1 MSQEILSKFAQLQTE
16 NRNQKQELKRYSQML
31 LARDE
36 EITKLKKQIDDY
48 QLGEKMVAKNQ
59 SYLEAKVQ
67 KDIDQVKQNQKLQQR
82 KDNETKTTNRRKK
95 VKADLRKDVKECL
108 MKAKDIPTVDIKGKK
123 YSTVNERHRHLLQ
136 YFPEARFN
144 EEILFHDNERVVVK
158 TELHIGETIYAVGHA
173 EEHRNA
179 NFINKT
185 SALENCSSSALGR
198 CIAAFGLSGSEYA
211 SAEELVN
218 ALNNQGTTKSVSIK
232 DEIKK
237 QTTETKLT
245 ALYSNWKK
253 ENDSIEKSFE
263 LQQTNIKKNGG
274 QNVKQW

>member
-1 MSQEILSKFAQLQTE
+1 MTTVKKTVAEEKSKGGFKE
-16 NRNQKQELKRYSQML
+16 
-31 LARDE
+31 
-36 EITKLKKQIDDY
+36 
-48 QLGEKMVAKNQ
+48 
-59 SYLEAKVQ
+59 
-67 KDIDQVKQNQKLQQR
+67 
-82 KDNETKTTNRRKK
+82 RR
-95 VKADLRKDVKECL
+95 KECL
-108 MKAKDIPTVDIKGKK
+108 ENLINIPTVNIKGKK
-123 YSTVNERHRHLLQ
+123 YSTVNERHKHLLQ

-158 TELHIGETIYAVGHA
+158 TELYISDTIYAVGHA

-218 ALNNQGTTKSVSIK
+218 ALNNQKGSTQKVSIK
-232 DEIKK
+232 DTIKK

-245 ALYSNWKK
+245 ALYSDWKK
-253 ENDSIEKSFE
+253 ENDSIEKDFE
-263 LQQTNIKKNGG
+263 SQQQSIKKNGG
-274 QNVKQW
+274 QNVRQW

>member
-1 MSQEILSKFAQLQTE
+1 MRGKTMKKAEKVPEEKSKGSF
-16 NRNQKQELKRYSQML
+16 
-31 LARDE
+31 
-36 EITKLKKQIDDY
+36 
-48 QLGEKMVAKNQ
+48 
-59 SYLEAKVQ
+59 
-67 KDIDQVKQNQKLQQR
+67 KD
-82 KDNETKTTNRRKK
+82 RR
-95 VKADLRKDVKECL
+95 KECL
-108 MKAKDIPTVDIKGKK
+108 KEIGKIPTVPIRGKQ
-123 YSTVNERHRHLLQ
+123 YAVVVERHKHLLQ
-136 YFPEARFN
+136 RFPEARFN
-144 EEILFHDNERVVVK
+144 EEILHHDNDRVIVK
-158 TELHIGETIYAVGHA
+158 VELYIGDTIYSVGHA
-173 EEHRNA
+173 EEFRNSSY
-179 NFINKT
+179 INKT
-185 SALENCSSSALGR
+185 SALENASTSALGR
-198 CIAAFGLSGSEYA
+198 CLAAFGLSGSEFA